1 MNGEKSHLCELTINF
16 TDNKL
21 IRKINKKY
29 LSHNYCTDI
38 ITFPY
43 NNSKRNIEGEIFISL
58 DTVKENA
65 KKYGTGYKN
74 EFTRVLVHGCLHLTG
89 YNDKTKKEQ
98 ELIRYKENCYM
109 SN

>member
-1 MNGEKSHLCELTINF
+1 MNGEKSHLSELTVNL
-16 TDNKL
+16 TDNNQIK
-21 IRKINKKY
+21 KINKKY
-29 LSHNYCTDI
+29 LAHSYFTDI

-43 NNSKRNIEGEIFISL
+43 NKDKNNIEGEIFISL
-58 DTVKENA
+58 DTVKENS
-65 KKYGTGYKN
+65 KMYNTEYKN
-74 EFTRVLVHGCLHLTG
+74 EFTRVLIHGCLHLTG

>member
-1 MNGEKSHLCELTINF
+1 MDGEKSHLSALTINF
-16 TDNKL
+16 TDNYL

-29 LSHNYCTDI
+29 LNHNYYTDI

-43 NNSKRNIEGEIFISL
+43 NSSKDCIEGEIFISL
-58 DTVKENA
+58 DMVKENS
-65 KKYGTGYKN
+65 KIYNTGYKN
-74 EFTRVLVHGCLHLTG
+74 EFTRILVHGCLHLTG
-89 YNDKTKKEQ
+89 YKDRTKKEQ